1 MITTVRR
8 MIAVVTVLVFA
19 GVAFAVQNVYG
30 VTKSKT
36 ETKAA
41 TKAPAAAQAAPQTVK
56 LNIYVLSEAEAEFTM
71 SLEKIDKAA
80 TEKAAAAKSAPPAIT
95 KNITIKKGV
104 NCITY
109 DKGKKGQY
117 RVTLTAYGDPM
128 VREVTAVQ
136 GEYSLFYA
144 IAPPQD
150 GDAKK
155 KVVINQL
162 DLSTIK
168 DKK

>member
-1 MITTVRR
+1 MTTAVKR
-8 MIAVVTVLVFA
+8 MIAVVTILVFA
-19 GVAFAVQNVYG
+19 GVAFAVQNAYS
-30 VTKSKT
+30 VTKT

-41 TKAPAAAQAAPQTVK
+41 TKATQAAPQTVK
-56 LNIYVLSEAEAEFTM
+56 INIYVLSEAEAEFTLT
-71 SLEKIDKAA
+71 LEKIDKAA
-80 TEKAAAAKSAPPAIT
+80 ADKDKPNPSIT
-95 KNITIKKGV
+95 KNVTIRKGV

-117 RVTLTAYGDPM
+117 RVTLTAYGDPLI
-128 VREVTAVQ
+128 REVTAVQ

-168 DKK
+168 EKK

>member
-1 MITTVRR
+1 MMTTAVKR
-8 MIAVVTVLVFA
+8 MIAVVTILVFA
-19 GVAFAVQNVYG
+19 GVAFAVQNAYS
-30 VTKSKT
+30 VTKT

-41 TKAPAAAQAAPQTVK
+41 TRAAATKATQAAPQTVK
-56 LNIYVLSEAEAEFTM
+56 INIYVLSEAEAEFTLT
-71 SLEKIDKAA
+71 LEKIDKAA
-80 TEKAAAAKSAPPAIT
+80 ADKDKPNPSIT
-95 KNITIKKGV
+95 KNVTIRKGV

-117 RVTLTAYGDPM
+117 RVTLTAYGDPLI
-128 VREVTAVQ
+128 REVTAVQ

-162 DLSTIK
+162 DLSAIK
-168 DKK
+168 EKK